1 MRRILM
7 ILALPLML
15 AACGAERVWSEQHEI
30 DAVAYR
36 DPGPASLTLVTV
48 MNKRSGNGAHT
59 GLIINA
65 SQRVIWDPA
74 GTFKHEAIPER
85 NDVIYGASPRVV
97 NYYTDYHARETY
109 DVILQTVDVTPEIA
123 ERIKRAVEA
132 NGPVAKAQC
141 GTVTSRILRGIPGF
155 DSLRQTPFPKK
166 IRDDFANLPGVRT
179 QFIQDDDPD
188 DNWQNLLDIEL

>member
-15 AACGAERVWSEQHEI
+15 AACGAESVSAPQHQI
-30 DAVAYR
+30 DAVAFR
-36 DPGPASLTLVTV
+36 APGPATVTLVTV

-59 GLIINA
+59 GLVINA

-85 NDVIYGASPRVV
+85 DDVSYGASPRVV

-109 DVILQTVDVTPEIA
+109 DVILQTVEVTPEIA
-123 ERIKRAVEA
+123 ERLKRAVEA

-155 DSLRQTPFPKK
+155 ESLRQTPFPKK
-166 IRDDFANLPGVRT
+166 IRDDFAKLPGVRT

-188 DNWQNLLDIEL
+188 DNWQNLLDIQL